1 MIKNPLRSNKYRS
14 ASVISIGYSI
24 LGGAELSVA
33 LLFSRIGVVV
43 LKVACSRVVEVDID
57 VDGDVDSDGDVDRN
71 VDVDLESPVAVA
83 EPVTEL
89 GNAKIALAAVETVV
103 ETAAL
108 LLLVDAKA
116 KARTAGVS
124 WRLVKHSI

>member
-57 VDGDVDSDGDVDRN
+57 VDVDGDVDRN